1 MEDEFPTRRLGE
13 VCEIVM
19 GQSPPG
25 SSYNESGKGLPFFQ
39 GVADF
44 GSRYPTR
51 RVWCSAPSRI
61 ADRGD
66 VLLSIRAPIGNVN
79 LASERCAVGRG
90 LAIIRAR
97 SREDQTFVE
106 FTLRSA
112 RSSWEAMEGS
122 GTVFANATRSQLETL
137 EVPWPNPDSRNA
149 IARVLGSLDD
159 KIELNRRMN
168 QTLEEICRALFKF
181 WFVDFGPVRAKAE
194 GRWKKG
200 ESLPGMPSNMWDLWP
215 SDFEESEIGEIPKG
229 WEAGTLR
236 DVLSSLESGS
246 RPNGGAS
253 ENPDGG
259 VPSVGAENVLGL
271 GRYDYS
277 RTKYVPRSFFAEM
290 KRGVLQRGDVLLYK
304 DGAQLGR
311 RSYFDYGFPFEE
323 CCVNEHV
330 FILRARP
337 PLTQRFLY
345 FWLDQDRMAD
355 EIVSRNA
362 GSAQPGLNQPS
373 VYGLPILRPS
383 QEIAQAFD
391 STAAPLT
398 RAIFSNELASRT
410 LASARDA
417 LLPKLLSGE
426 IRVPLGGPG
435 TESSA

>member
-1 MEDEFPTRRLGE
+1 
-13 VCEIVM
+13 
-19 GQSPPG
+19 
-25 SSYNESGKGLPFFQ
+25 
-39 GVADF
+39 
-44 GSRYPTR
+44 
-51 RVWCSAPSRI
+51 
-61 ADRGD
+61 
-66 VLLSIRAPIGNVN
+66 
-79 LASERCAVGRG
+79 
-90 LAIIRAR
+90 
-97 SREDQTFVE
+97 
-106 FTLRSA
+106 
-112 RSSWEAMEGS
+112 
-122 GTVFANATRSQLETL
+122 
-137 EVPWPNPDSRNA
+137 
-149 IARVLGSLDD
+149 
-159 KIELNRRMN
+159 
-168 QTLEEICRALFKF
+168 
-181 WFVDFGPVRAKAE
+181 
-194 GRWKKG
+194 
-200 ESLPGMPSNMWDLWP
+200 MWDLWP